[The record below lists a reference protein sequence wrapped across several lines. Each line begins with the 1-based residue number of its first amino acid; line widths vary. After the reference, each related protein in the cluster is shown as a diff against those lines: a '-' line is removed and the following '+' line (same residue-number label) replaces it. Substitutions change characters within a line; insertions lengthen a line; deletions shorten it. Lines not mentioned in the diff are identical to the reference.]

1 MSENTQKLIPVIQI
15 KNFPSLSDVIQDFK
29 LFLTER
35 QSKEKYKIIDR
46 RKSNKIFLYVSNP
59 NTAYKFTEKYNLK
72 IFSNP
77 NYSNSE
83 CSLTFKKPERNI
95 LNNNT
100 SFNRTCLSNEN
111 IKIFAIYPFFLI
123 FYFITIFFI

>member
-1 MSENTQKLIPVIQI
+1 MSENAQKLIPVIQI

-59 NTAYKFTEKYNLK
+59 NTAYKFTEKYNKKFLE
-72 IFSNP
+72 NP
-77 NYSNSE
+77 IYSNFE
-83 CSLTFKKPERNI
+83 CSFTLKNPKNFKLNNSI
-95 LNNNT
+95 LNP
-100 SFNRTCLSNEN
+100 S
-111 IKIFAIYPFFLI
+111 
-123 FYFITIFFI
+123 